1 MSHGPRVH
9 DANLNIRVPSTTL
22 ENIRKAAQRRG
33 TSASELVRSAVSAA
47 TVTLSAEEL
56 VEHAHRCGFDARAA
70 LVHACTVSDN
80 FVLRSAAARLLA
92 YGECDVEAGPAD
104 DLGSVTCAY
113 LVDLGLHREHGSLSY
128 RERAEGFVWWTFFLD

>member
-56 VEHAHRCGFDARAA
+56 VEHARRCGFDARAA
-70 LVHACTVSDN
+70 LVHACTVSDD
-80 FVLRSAAARLLA
+80 FSLRAAAARLLA
-92 YGECDVEAGPAD
+92 YGECEVPTGTAEEH
-104 DLGSVTCAY
+104 GSVACAY
-113 LVDLGLHREHGSLSY
+113 LMDLGLRREHGGLRY
-128 RERAEGFVWWTFFLD
+128 HEPVDGVDWWTFFLD